1 MPTAA
6 SPLLRRGLLAAF
18 VVGLG
23 TSITLAQTALALLV
37 LRWLWRMRDPVSRRE
52 AESPLWVPVLAFSGA
67 TVLSALASADPA
79 LSLWQSKDLFLVL
92 AFYVMVDSLRRTGEA
107 ERLVHAL
114 ALVGGLVA
122 VLGVLQV
129 ELCPTPEPPQGS
141 PGWLLIRCARARAL
155 FSTTMTLA
163 GVLNVLLLATLPG
176 LLSGGWRRG
185 WLPVA
190 WLAMLLGLS
199 ATYVRGA
206 WLGFAAGVLAML
218 PTIPRLARALLLL
231 GLVTLVGGTLIAA
244 DTPIG
249 RRVRSIGH
257 PQETASFME
266 RTYMWRSGIAMWR
279 EHPWLGVGPGRIKL
293 LYGNFALPEASKKR
307 TGHLHN
313 SPMQILVER
322 GLLGLAAWL
331 SIWAVFYRRAG
342 EVLSGLAPGQTVE
355 RALVAGSLAA
365 VTGFLVHG
373 LSEYNFG
380 DSETVMVAWAI
391 MALPFVAV
399 RPAGANEGD
408 PPGGRER
415 GGA

>member
-1 MPTAA
+1 MRISTRV
-6 SPLLRRGLLAAF
+6 PLLRWGLLTAF

-23 TSITLAQTALALLV
+23 TSITLAQTVLALLA
-37 LRWLWRMRDPVSRRE
+37 LRWLWRMRDPVGRRE
-52 AESPLWVPVLAFSGA
+52 AQPPLWVPVLAFSGA
-67 TVLSALASADPA
+67 TVLSALASGDPGF
-79 LSLWQSKDLFLVL
+79 SLWHSKDLLLVL
-92 AFYVMVDSLRRTGEA
+92 AFYVIVEDLRRVDEV
-107 ERLVHAL
+107 ERLLDTL
-114 ALVGGLVA
+114 ALVAGLVA
-122 VLGVLQV
+122 MLGVLQV
-129 ELCPTPEPPQGS
+129 ELCPTPEPPRGS
-141 PGWLLIRCARARAL
+141 PGWLLIRCAQARAF

-163 GVLNVLLLATLPG
+163 GMLNLLLLATLPR
-176 LLSGGWRRG
+176 LLLGGWRLG
-185 WLPVA
+185 WLPAV
-190 WLAMLLGLS
+190 WVGMFSGLA

-206 WLGFAAGVLAML
+206 WLGFAAGVVALL
-218 PTIPRLARALLLL
+218 PALSRWARALLLL
-231 GLVTLVGGTLIAA
+231 GLVILVGGTLIAA

-249 RRVRSIGH
+249 RRARSIGH
-257 PQETASFME
+257 PQDIASFNE

-293 LYGNFALPEASKKR
+293 LYEDFALPEASKKR

-313 SPMQILVER
+313 TPMQILVER

-331 SIWAVFYRRAG
+331 SIWAVFYWRAG
-342 EVLSGLAPGQTVE
+342 GVLWRLAPGQTVE

-399 RPAGANEGD
+399 RPALRQR
-408 PPGGRER
+408 PPSRSS
-415 GGA
+415 